1 MNVPSAVPAFETISL
16 ACSLV
21 MVPCNHADPVG
32 VSILPIVS
40 GSAAVVAAAAANT
53 SDGIA
58 NDICIYIIIEKKFKE
73 YRRKIITSMNM
84 QLKHIGELNGAQAS
98 HDQKIVCFQPG
109 LYL

>member
-58 NDICIYIIIEKKFKE
+58 NDICIYIIIEKNIE
-73 YRRKIITSMNM
+73 LRKIITSMNM
-84 QLKHIGELNGAQAS
+84 QLKHIGELNGAQAL
-98 HDQKIVCFQPG
+98 HDQTIVCFQPG